1 MHTYI
6 HTYIHTH
13 THIYIYI
20 YIRTYIHTHVY
31 IYIYTHTYTRPHVH
45 TYAHTHT
52 RTPHTHT
59 HTHTHT
65 HPRTRQSSYHDETF
79 LRQTS
84 FLPTVTSCLAVLVT
98 ASWEQFWLGRAGPS
112 WLPIRAVS
120 GGKGKTCLQCFSIR
134 FQGLLAGQDLLFVP
148 KGLGQDLL
156 ALACSALLFVPKGLG
171 QDLLAVFSH
180 SVPRVACRASVV
192 FLSRQSFRRVASLT
206 RLFLPGS
213 IARRMLGT
221 ELFLR
226 LPG

>member
-1 MHTYI
+1 MGS
-6 HTYIHTH
+6 
-13 THIYIYI
+13 
-20 YIRTYIHTHVY
+20 
-31 IYIYTHTYTRPHVH
+31 
-45 TYAHTHT
+45 
-52 RTPHTHT
+52 
-59 HTHTHT
+59 
-65 HPRTRQSSYHDETF
+65 RQSSYHDETF

-171 QDLLAVFSH
+171 QDLLALACSALLFVPKGLGQDLLAVFSH